1 MSRAAPLAVLLAL
14 LVAPSIAPSIASAQ
28 YVDLTRPD
36 PIAAQLTDVRLSLH
50 AERREAG
57 VVLALG
63 GLLSVIGGGT
73 LAGIGAAGAG
83 HGDPFWLAFGIGS
96 AGWGAVNAAL
106 AIGMLDFGDGGR
118 ASIEAERALR
128 GEELARARERELRR
142 QLDSAT
148 MFAVNF
154 GLDVFYV
161 ATGVLLFFLADRLES
176 AEEQQMLR
184 GYAISQVAQG
194 TFLFAFDLVEW
205 LASTRRADRIAEVD
219 IPSF

>member
-1 MSRAAPLAVLLAL
+1 M
-14 LVAPSIAPSIASAQ
+14 
-28 YVDLTRPD
+28 
-36 PIAAQLTDVRLSLH
+36 QLTDVRLSLH

-63 GLLSVIGGGT
+63 GLLSALGGG
-73 LAGIGAAGAG
+73 IVAGAG
-83 HGDPFWLAFGIGS
+83 NEDPFWLAFGIGT

-106 AIGMLDFGDGGR
+106 AIGLLDLGDGGR
-118 ASIEAERALR
+118 AGIEAERALR

-154 GLDVFYV
+154 GLDVLYI
-161 ATGVLLFFLADRLES
+161 ATGVMLFFLADRLDG
-176 AEEQQMLR
+176 ADEQQMLR

-205 LASTRRADRIAEVD
+205 LASTRRADRIADVD
-219 IPSF
+219 FPRL